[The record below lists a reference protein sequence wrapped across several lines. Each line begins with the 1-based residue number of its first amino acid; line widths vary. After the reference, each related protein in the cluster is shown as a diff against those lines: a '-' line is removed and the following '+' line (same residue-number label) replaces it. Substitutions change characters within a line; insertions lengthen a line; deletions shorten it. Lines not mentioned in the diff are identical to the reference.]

1 MALQILL
8 QDLLVQEHSRR
19 CVIYFCHLNKNF
31 VQVCTLGKIWF
42 QFCVDN
48 LEKII
53 ATGLSFWQYIKVIVY
68 TPKVFNIYTFHS
80 SFTLASFS
88 LLFYHSGKVLA
99 VYHKALVCHIMFVQY
114 IFSTQLP
121 QRARNSIIYVKT
133 AEACLRCHFCKH
145 KRKY

>member
-48 LEKII
+48 LEKTI

-80 SFTLASFS
+80 SFTLASS
-88 LLFYHSGKVLA
+88 LYCFITQAKCLLCTIKLQCVILCLYSIYSQHNYTIASIAVQIEGK
-99 VYHKALVCHIMFVQY
+99 KQY
-114 IFSTQLP
+114 YL
-121 QRARNSIIYVKT
+121 
-133 AEACLRCHFCKH
+133 C
-145 KRKY
+145 